1 MYKHT
6 FAGLALA
13 TVVAGC
19 STMENPVDYVTYS
32 KEPLVQEVRDGM
44 SREQVRT
51 IAGPPSSQVQN
62 TVTPGTCNNYVLT
75 VDGQQQP
82 YYVTFGSDGLV
93 DGKGF
98 MTCEDHQ
105 NNKRRL

>member
-13 TVVAGC
+13 TAVAGC

-44 SREQVRT
+44 S
-51 IAGPPSSQVQN
+51 
-62 TVTPGTCNNYVLT
+62 
-75 VDGQQQP
+75 
-82 YYVTFGSDGLV
+82 
-93 DGKGF
+93 
-98 MTCEDHQ
+98 
-105 NNKRRL
+105 